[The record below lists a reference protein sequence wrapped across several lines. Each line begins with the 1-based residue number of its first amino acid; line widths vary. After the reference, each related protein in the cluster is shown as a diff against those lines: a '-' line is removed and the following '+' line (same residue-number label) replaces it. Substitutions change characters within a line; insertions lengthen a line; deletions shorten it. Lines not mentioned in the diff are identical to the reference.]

1 MHIVI
6 DTEHRLSFIAIVND
20 NYFVDFQIC
29 LTFNGADHTIAIIK
43 CPNTFSLFDDSRIDP
58 VDFLTILRRAFAFMH
73 NIPPHTPV
81 LYHLQQLYPECF
93 I

>member
-6 DTEHRLSFIAIVND
+6 DTEHRLSFVAIVNGS
-20 NYFVDFQIC
+20 FVDFQLY
-29 LTFNGADHTIAIIK
+29 LTFADTWHCIGSIK
-43 CPNTFSLFDDSRIDP
+43 GPGLLALNDDSRIDP
-58 VDFLTILRRAFAFMH
+58 VDFLTILRRAFAFMR

-81 LYHLQQLYPECF
+81 LYHLQQLYPEYF